1 MRTDS
6 PTLDETLAQKIS
18 DAVAAV
24 FGDEFVA
31 DALRLYK

>member
-18 DAVAAV
+18 DTVARV
-24 FGDEFVA
+24 FGDKFVA
-31 DALRLYK
+31 DTLRLYK

>member
-6 PTLDETLAQKIS
+6 PALDEVSAQKIS
-18 DAVAAV
+18 DTVAHV
-24 FGDEFVA
+24 FGNEFVA